1 MNNLISI
8 LLLCTACATASANGA
23 PGPGPANTN
32 ANTNQNNNTT
42 VLDSVA
48 QGGAANVAANGGSV
62 GAVTGGASSVG
73 NTASN
78 STSTNNN
85 NITSVENYEAQ
96 KIPVSTVYGGSL
108 TSGQDTCLGST
119 TGGVQTQILGISLG
133 STVRDR
139 NCEMIKQVQL
149 LNQMGLSSA
158 ACHRARAGEEGREI
172 NAAMIAAGVDCNQ
185 LVAAPARVSAA
196 EVEDDTPPVI
206 IKNELPDMSKFVTR
220 EELQERDARIFR
232 FFK

>member
-1 MNNLISI
+1 MSI
-8 LLLCTACATASANGA
+8 LLFCAMSATASANGV
-23 PGPGPANTN
+23 PTPDPANSN
-32 ANTNQNNNTT
+32 NNSNSNTNHNSNLA

-48 QGGAANVAANGGSV
+48 QGGAANSLANGGSV
-62 GAVTGGASSVG
+62 GSVTGGSSSVG

-78 STSTNNN
+78 STSSNNN

-133 STVRDR
+133 STIRDR

-149 LNQMGLSSA
+149 LNQMGMPSA

-172 NAAMIAAGVDCNQ
+172 NAAMIAAGIDCNQ
-185 LVAAPARVSAA
+185 LAPVRTAAAQ
-196 EVEDDTPPVI
+196 EDDTPSLI
-206 IKNELPDMSKFVTR
+206 IKHELPDTSKFVTR